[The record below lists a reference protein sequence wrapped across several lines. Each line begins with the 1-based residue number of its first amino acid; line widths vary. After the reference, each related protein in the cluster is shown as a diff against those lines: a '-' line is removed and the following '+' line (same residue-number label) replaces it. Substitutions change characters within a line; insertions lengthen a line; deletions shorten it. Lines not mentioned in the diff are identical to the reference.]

1 MCGGNLMATVDD
13 AFAYAQSLSPAEQVE
28 LISRLWESV
37 PKSDFKPSDSDLA
50 EVKRRWAEYEA
61 GRMEAVPWEIVR
73 EEIRRQIALHE

>member
-1 MCGGNLMATVDD
+1 MASIDD
-13 AFAYAQSLSPAEQVE
+13 AYSIAQSLSPAEQVE

-61 GRMEAVPWEIVR
+61 GRMEAVPWEEVR
-73 EEIRRQIALHE
+73 DEVRRRIASHE